1 MLSSG
6 TTPSLNSKR
15 SHLLNRFALQALNLN
30 PNAIHIWSYLRIAFS
45 CMERFDLVTK
55 CEGRDVNAFKDEFSL
70 FDL

>member
-1 MLSSG
+1 M
-6 TTPSLNSKR
+6 
-15 SHLLNRFALQALNLN
+15 QALNLN